1 MSQPGTYEYH
11 KECQKTL
18 ADIRREREKRNAE
31 WEKKIEE
38 TFTNSGEEAAQR
50 IADGMMLDNLH
61 FDQLEML
68 FRSNMQFAM
77 LREINS
83 TLMEIKNQVMGLK
96 S

>member
-11 KECQKTL
+11 KECEKAL
-18 ADIRREREKRNAE
+18 ANIRRERAKRNNE

-50 IADGMMLDNLH
+50 IADGMRLDNLH

-83 TLMEIKNQVMGLK
+83 TLRAIKNQVMGLK

>member
-50 IADGMMLDNLH
+50 IANGMRLDNLH

-68 FRSNMQFAM
+68 FLSNMQFAM

-83 TLMEIKNQVMGLK
+83 TLRAIKGKLGKPIQ
-96 S
+96 